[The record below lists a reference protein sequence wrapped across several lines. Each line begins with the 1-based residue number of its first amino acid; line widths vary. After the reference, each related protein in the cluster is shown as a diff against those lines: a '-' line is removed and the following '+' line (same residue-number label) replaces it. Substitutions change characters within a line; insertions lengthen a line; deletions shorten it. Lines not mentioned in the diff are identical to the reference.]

1 MTLGYGGLMNSYSN
15 MMEFPSVRRV
25 GVNTGLNIGPIGG
38 ELFLSNI
45 KDLSR
50 GGTVIGTRMSYT
62 ISDNIPLK
70 IGFNYILDANM
81 FFRIERQR

>member
-1 MTLGYGGLMNSYSN
+1 MNNYSN

-25 GVNTGLNIGPIGG
+25 GFNTGFNIGPVSG

-50 GGTVIGTRMSYT
+50 GGTVTGLRLAYKVSEDIPLSIGMNYITDGNMSVSYT
-62 ISDNIPLK
+62 HLTLPTIV
-70 IGFNYILDANM
+70 GV
-81 FFRIERQR
+81 